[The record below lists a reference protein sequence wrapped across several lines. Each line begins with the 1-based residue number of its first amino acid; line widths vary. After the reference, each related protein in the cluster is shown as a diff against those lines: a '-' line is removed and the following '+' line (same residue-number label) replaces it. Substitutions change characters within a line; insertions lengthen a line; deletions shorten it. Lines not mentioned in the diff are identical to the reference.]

1 VTIVSILRL
10 QSLVHFANSS
20 NPTWDNLPVSQWS
33 TIEINIGI
41 ICACMPSLR
50 VLLVRLFPKLLGTTQ
65 HSKSNGYYAN
75 NSHVQNGG
83 NISVNWKGKSLIS
96 SQNQSQQDMNSD
108 GITYSQ
114 TYTVQWGDHRSDHD
128 DTKSMQMSDLDTEA
142 LKSGSRVTENE
153 L

>member
-1 VTIVSILRL
+1 
-10 QSLVHFANSS
+10 
-20 NPTWDNLPVSQWS
+20 
-33 TIEINIGI
+33 
-41 ICACMPSLR
+41 M
-50 VLLVRLFPKLLGTTQ
+50 
-65 HSKSNGYYAN
+65 
-75 NSHVQNGG
+75 
-83 NISVNWKGKSLIS
+83 NWKGKSLIS